1 MTFLNSLDID
11 GISEHSQLFSL
22 SYDKVNKIISNSIHR
37 RIQNINVREMLG
49 DSVFHP
55 LDTSMIRDTS
65 SSTQPLSRGYSSY
78 SGYSGYSGYSDRSK
92 QLNEN
97 LNKQY
102 DYRIPVGS
110 MERNNNN
117 SLSSVKRD
125 HPEEPSD
132 DECIDLVTSSDSVEF
147 YIPGIADY
155 SKPKRNSSLN
165 DDYDDDSIVL
175 VSDNDPEDDEP
186 VQTQNPPT
194 NTHNT
199 TYSPSRINDTTIY
212 PVYDDSDSSDESL
225 DLLLVVF
232 LINQKNHKSY
242 NILTKK
248 RVCRNL

>member
-22 SYDKVNKIISNSIHR
+22 SYDKVNKIISNSIRR

-55 LDTSMIRDTS
+55 LDTSMIRNTS
-65 SSTQPLSRGYSSY
+65 SSTQPLSH
-78 SGYSGYSGYSDRSK
+78 GYSGHSGYSDGSM
-92 QLNEN
+92 QLNKN

-110 MERNNNN
+110 MGRNND

-132 DECIDLVTSSDSVEF
+132 DECIDLVTSSDSVEL

-165 DDYDDDSIVL
+165 DYDDDSIVS
-175 VSDNDPEDDEP
+175 VSDSDPEDDEP
-186 VQTQNPPT
+186 VQKQNPPP
-194 NTHNT
+194 NAHNT

-225 DLLLVVF
+225 DLLLIVY
-232 LINQKNHKSY
+232 LIIQE
-242 NILTKK
+242 
-248 RVCRNL
+248 